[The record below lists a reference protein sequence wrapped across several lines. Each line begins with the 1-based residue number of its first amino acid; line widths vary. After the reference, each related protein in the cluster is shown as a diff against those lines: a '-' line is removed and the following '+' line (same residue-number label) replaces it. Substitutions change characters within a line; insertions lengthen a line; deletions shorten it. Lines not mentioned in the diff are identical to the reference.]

1 MASLSR
7 MASVAGLVTLLSIVA
22 FEVVL
27 PSAIVGATPLSGTV
41 DRAAV
46 AAWYD
51 HRGLEVLLGLGLFV
65 VVLPAFVVFAV
76 TIRELSIDDRRAR
89 YLASL
94 GSAFALAAVPVYIL
108 KSAIAAALVGIVAS
122 GSDPVPLFRVY
133 DLAYNGAIYPL
144 EAAYVLCLG
153 LAVVTLGGGAW
164 LRWLSVGVATL
175 QLLASFVLFL
185 GVPSAVTLPGNL
197 AFAAWLGAM
206 SLAVWRLE
214 PVRRAQ
220 PMVAP
225 A

>member
-7 MASVAGLVTLLSIVA
+7 MASVAGLVTLLGILA

-27 PSAIVGATPLSGTV
+27 PSAIVGATPLSGTL
-41 DRAAV
+41 DRAAI

-51 HRGLEVLLGLGLFV
+51 HRSLEVLLGLGLFA

-76 TIRELSIDDRRAR
+76 TIRQLTDGDQRAG

-94 GSAFALAAVPVYIL
+94 GSAFALVAVPVYIL
-108 KSAIAAALVGIVAS
+108 KSAIAAALVGIVAN

-153 LAVVTLGGGAW
+153 LAVAKLGAGAW
-164 LRWLSVGVATL
+164 LRWLSIVVAVL
-175 QLLASFVLFL
+175 QLLASFVLFVS
-185 GVPSAVTLPGNL
+185 VPSAVTLPGNL
-197 AFAAWLGAM
+197 AFALWLGAT
-206 SLAVWRLE
+206 SLAIWRRGR
-214 PVRRAQ
+214 VRQAQ
-220 PMVAP
+220 MVAAP